1 VADDKQLVLA
11 YFESEAA
18 ADQAAQ
24 ALKAWDKASE
34 EIKLGNVGVL
44 AKNDKGEVKQDKLG
58 PRNTRKGAGIGLV
71 LGIVAAPFTAG
82 VSLVGTT
89 VGGGVIGALF
99 HKGLPKEDVD
109 RIGAELEAG
118 HAAVGA
124 LVEEGE
130 AGNVTA
136 KLTELGG
143 NAEAHAVS
151 AEGLQQAEAE
161 AAGGSTSTA

>member
-1 VADDKQLVLA
+1 MADDKQLVLA
-11 YFESEAA
+11 YFANEAA
-18 ADQAAQ
+18 ADQAAS
-24 ALKAWDKASE
+24 ALKAWDKASD

-44 AKNDKGEVKQDKLG
+44 VKNDKGEVKQDKLG
-58 PRNTRKGAGIGLV
+58 PRRTGKGAGVGLV

-82 VSLVGTT
+82 VSLVGATA
-89 VGGGVIGALF
+89 GGAVVGALF

-130 AGNVTA
+130 ASQVTA

-143 NAEAHAVS
+143 KAEAHSVS
-151 AEGLQQAEAE
+151 GEALEQAATEGGA
-161 AAGGSTSTA
+161 TA